1 MSEENPLEFV
11 ATCTIIEG
19 WIWSAG
25 TFEQLSLL
33 ADVVRIFVSS
43 ERFPEEKLQILEG
56 ARSLL
61 GDKITYQKEKIA
73 VEWLGENAHSLEEMG
88 EISFRKPE
96 DARYFLR
103 NTNYLVP
110 NITLLKSSPLIVRV
124 PEPEIVPEPDTVTF
138 PNKVSKFKS

>member
-73 VEWLGENAHSLEEMG
+73 QYYENRSRSL
-88 EISFRKPE
+88 
-96 DARYFLR
+96 
-103 NTNYLVP
+103 
-110 NITLLKSSPLIVRV
+110 
-124 PEPEIVPEPDTVTF
+124 
-138 PNKVSKFKS
+138 

>member
-56 ARSLL
+56 ASSLL

-73 VEWLGENAHSLEEMG
+73 QYYENRSRSL
-88 EISFRKPE
+88 
-96 DARYFLR
+96 
-103 NTNYLVP
+103 
-110 NITLLKSSPLIVRV
+110 
-124 PEPEIVPEPDTVTF
+124 
-138 PNKVSKFKS
+138 